1 MFIWNHSLNVNT
13 LHLKGISAWFNRRC
27 WWGRGG
33 LWGGITEAEDAGR
46 KRPAVPL
53 TMARVIPGI
62 LMLIHRRGWGAEQP
76 SKQWQWSQKVWP
88 AVSQAL
94 KGMSGRA
101 PTPTGGCCSTQ
112 RPACKEGPL
121 EGTGNGA
128 KMERGEMYWKW
139 SKGDGNLETGK

>member
-1 MFIWNHSLNVNT
+1 M
-13 LHLKGISAWFNRRC
+13 
-27 WWGRGG
+27 
-33 LWGGITEAEDAGR
+33 
-46 KRPAVPL
+46 
-53 TMARVIPGI
+53 
-62 LMLIHRRGWGAEQP
+62 QP

-121 EGTGNGA
+121 EGMGNGA
-128 KMERGEMYWKW
+128 KIEAEKRQG
-139 SKGDGNLETGK
+139 SKGNGKVEGGERNAKATDGN